1 MINPD
6 RATQRRRTLDYA
18 HRSAAS
24 IGDTTE
30 SCSPESTADITAWAG
45 GQLTTEE
52 VLRRVDARVLVSA
65 DRFDAHEHY
74 LWRAIRDQQAWEE
87 WEDMSD
93 EERSAREDAQRARW
107 EGVVAHYPRSDSK
120 PSIRITQAQTSDQDH
135 DHDQPGCD
143 C

>member
-1 MINPD
+1 MISPD

-30 SCSPESTADITAWAG
+30 SCSPESTTDITAWAG

-93 EERSAREDAQRARW
+93 EERAAREELQRRIWDGARIAQDTNG
-107 EGVVAHYPRSDSK
+107 EP
-120 PSIRITQAQTSDQDH
+120 PSPT
-135 DHDQPGCD
+135 
-143 C
+143 

>member
-1 MINPD
+1 MISPD
-6 RATQRRRTLDYA
+6 RATQRGRTLDYA

-52 VLRRVDARVLVSA
+52 VLRRVDARVLVGA

-93 EERSAREDAQRARW
+93 EERAAREDAHRARW
-107 EGVVAHYPRSDSK
+107 EGVVAHYPRSESK
-120 PSIRITQAQTSDQDH
+120 PPVRITRDQTSDEVRDL
-135 DHDQPGCD
+135 DQP
-143 C
+143 